1 MHSAAAAVLM
11 EAAPLAV
18 EEEVAAA
25 EVVEAAEVVVA
36 VEALVAA
43 ALEALVLAL
52 EAETL
57 EVGSPRTLVAC
68 SLCRICS
75 STGLLRLMGVLFVAL
90 CSHSVTPRCR
100 LCHRCR
106 RRRHCRRW

>member
-25 EVVEAAEVVVA
+25 EVVEAAEVVVAEVVVA

-75 STGLLRLMGVLFVAL
+75 STLLEY
-90 CSHSVTPRCR
+90 SKT
-100 LCHRCR
+100 R
-106 RRRHCRRW
+106 RRRTPTYRAWPRST